1 MPREPRVKRALLD
14 LEKLVWKAIPKVLP
28 TVKLSGCGFH
38 WSQAVWRKVWKWGL
52 EKETTTRNLFLLVF
66 YYLIRSNIWDFRLPT
81 MSTDR
86 PRCSRGK
93 SCSYHMCPQT
103 TLRTCLTGS
112 YNRLTRTPPYKTFFN
127 TWEKHGNIGTNS
139 YIEGWH
145 NRMNQRASYR
155 HQLQFYLLVKFQHSE
170 AMLAKLQVELV
181 SQAKL
186 TRIQRKRYRDMQSKI
201 IRLWDR
207 FDNDEIDSY
216 RLYFVW

>member
-1 MPREPRVKRALLD
+1 MLQGSLGIRAHVWTKDHQKVIEKIIEILPREPRVKRALLD
-14 LEKLVWKAIPKVLP
+14 FEKLVLKAIPKVLP
-28 TVKLSGCGFH
+28 TVKLFGCGFH
-38 WSQAVWRKVWKWGL
+38 WSQAEWR
-52 EKETTTRNLFLLVF
+52 
-66 YYLIRSNIWDFRLPT
+66 RSNIWDFRLPT

-93 SCSYHMCPQT
+93 SCSYHLCPQT

-112 YNRLTRTPPYKTFFN
+112 YNRLIRTPLYKTFLN
-127 TWEKHGNIGTNS
+127 TWEKHGNIRTNS
-139 YIEGWH
+139 YIEDWH

-186 TRIQRKRYRDMQSKI
+186 PRIQRKRYRDMQSKI
-201 IRLWDR
+201 IKLWDR

-216 RLYFVW
+216 R